1 MNNTQFTNGVRLF
14 ELRPRNVIVTRN
26 GANLQYYEVLRI
38 VFRNYTTA
46 FKLCPLMWSGTAGFS
61 RDVVYGDDISWW
73 SLDEMAQLSWERV
86 YV

>member
-1 MNNTQFTNGVRLF
+1 MNTTTQFTNGVLF

-46 FKLCPLMWSGTAGFS
+46 FKLIYNFS
-61 RDVVYGDDISWW
+61 
-73 SLDEMAQLSWERV
+73 
-86 YV
+86 YVL